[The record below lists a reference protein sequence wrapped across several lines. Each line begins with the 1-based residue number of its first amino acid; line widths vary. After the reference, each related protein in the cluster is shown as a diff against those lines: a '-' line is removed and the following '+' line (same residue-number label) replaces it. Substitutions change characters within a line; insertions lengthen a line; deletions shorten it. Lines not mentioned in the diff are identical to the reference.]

1 MKGFHLAAHALMI
14 LLVCAALFPIL
25 QQRAF
30 SSSPIYL
37 DVEPNSLPPL
47 TDLNSSVYGLEVPA
61 TPSAIGDNFTVEI
74 HLRNAT
80 VTNVATGVEGVEVHL
95 YFGNILAYAVPT
107 GFVNKIGQPD
117 GVLTGPDV
125 LYGLG
130 PGFFDAGVNP
140 VSSPPYAGAVYFEV
154 GAASSDKPW
163 NGADGLVA
171 VVSFRIVKQP
181 QGSQGE
187 PTVTLQLANDFTDI
201 ETNIIVD
208 PYTNNTMAAPVSHDR
223 IPGSLVLDSN
233 YEPPANNYT
242 LTVQESPAGSG
253 TVDVNAGG
261 INQTPP
267 YTFSNGTVVQVAAT
281 PNAGYSF
288 TNWILD
294 AANAGSANPF
304 SITMNSAHTVTAN
317 FTYAPPPPDLF
328 PITLTAEPTA
338 VPPFAGVNTRPYGLE
353 IPPTQIV
360 VGDMFTVGLHLRNAT
375 KGNVP
380 LGVGSIEVHFWFGN
394 VLDYV
399 RPVSFAPSE
408 FGGPEGVLNPD
419 IRFSINPG
427 FHGVNGDE
435 TPYPYDGAV
444 SYDIAAS
451 STGTGWNGVD
461 GLVAVLTFEITKQ
474 PQSSLGKDAV
484 GLPMDYTFT
493 GLTDCNGS
501 SVLHDCLNATITLDR
516 VSHDVAVTDVTL
528 LKTVIGEGYPMII
541 NVTAANLGSVSED
554 FLLTVYANASVMD
567 SQTIS
572 LASGNSTTVAFVRNT
587 TGFAKGNYTIKAVA
601 EAIPGEANTT
611 DNTYTAGSVT
621 VTIPGDLDGNEKV
634 ELVDLIR
641 LVLSFQSQAGQ
652 PKWNPNAD
660 IDGNGIVDQS
670 DANILA
676 QHYGQHYP

>member
-1 MKGFHLAAHALMI
+1 MKGFHLAVQALVI
-14 LLVCAALFPIL
+14 LLVCAAWFPIL
-25 QQRAF
+25 QERAF

-37 DVEPNSLPPL
+37 DVEPNALLPL

-80 VTNVATGVEGVEVHL
+80 VTNVATGVEGVEVHY

-107 GFVNKIGQPD
+107 GFVNKIGQQD

-125 LYGLG
+125 LYGVG
-130 PGFFDAGVNP
+130 PGFFDAGGNQ

-154 GAASSDKPW
+154 GAASSDEPW

-171 VVSFRIVKQP
+171 VISFRVVKQP
-181 QGSQGE
+181 QGSLGE
-187 PTVTLQLANDFTDI
+187 PTVTLPLANDFTDI
-201 ETNIIVD
+201 ETNVVIN
-208 PYTNNTMAAPVSHDR
+208 PYTNNTMAVPVSHER
-223 IPGSLVLDSN
+223 IPGILVLDAN
-233 YEPPANNYT
+233 YEPPLNYT
-242 LTVQESPAGSG
+242 LTVQETPAGSG

-261 INQTPP
+261 IDQAPP

-288 TNWILD
+288 ANWILD

-317 FTYAPPPPDLF
+317 FTSAPPPPDMF

-338 VPPFAGVNTRPYGLE
+338 VPPLAGINSSPYGLE

-360 VGDMFTVGLHLRNAT
+360 IGDTFTVGLHVRNAT
-375 KGNVP
+375 QIKVP
-380 LGVGSIEVHFWFGN
+380 LGISSIEVHFWFGN

-427 FHGVNGDE
+427 FHDVNKDE

-444 SYDIAAS
+444 SYDVAAN
-451 STGTGWNGVD
+451 STGNGWTGVD
-461 GLVAVLTFEITKQ
+461 GLVAMLTFEITKQ
-474 PQSSLGKDAV
+474 PQSSLGKHAV
-484 GLPMDYTFT
+484 GLSMDYTFT

-501 SVLHDCLNATITLDR
+501 SISHDCLNATITLDR
-516 VSHDVAVTDVTL
+516 VSHDVAVTDVTI
-528 LKTVIGEGYPMII
+528 LKTVVGEGYPMII

-554 FLLTVYANASVMD
+554 FPLTVYANASVMD

-572 LASGNSTTVAFVRNT
+572 LATGNSTTVAFVRNT

-601 EAIPGEANTT
+601 EAILGEASAK
-611 DNTYTAGSVT
+611 DSTYTAGSVT
-621 VTIPGDLDGNEKV
+621 VTIPGDLDGNGKV

-641 LVLSFQSQAGQ
+641 LVLSFGSQAGQ

-676 QHYGQHYP
+676 QHYGQH

>member
-1 MKGFHLAAHALMI
+1 MKGFHLAARTLVI

-25 QQRAF
+25 QERAF
-30 SSSPIYL
+30 SSSPIYV
-37 DVEPNSLPPL
+37 DVEPNALPPL
-47 TDLNSSVYGLEVPA
+47 TDVNSSVYGLEVPA

-107 GFVNKIGQPD
+107 GFVNKIGQP
-117 GVLTGPDV
+117 GGALTGPNV
-125 LYGLG
+125 LYGVDA
-130 PGFFDAGVNP
+130 GFFDAGGNP

-154 GAASSDKPW
+154 GAASSDQPW

-171 VVSFRIVKQP
+171 VISFRIVKQP
-181 QGSQGE
+181 QGSLGE
-187 PTVTLQLANDFTDI
+187 PTVTLPLANDFTDI
-201 ETNIIVD
+201 ETNVIVD
-208 PYTNNTMAAPVSHDR
+208 PYTNNTMTVPVSHER
-223 IPGSLVLDSN
+223 ILGSLVLDSN
-233 YEPPANNYT
+233 YEPPVNNYT

-267 YTFSNGTVVQVAAT
+267 YTFQNGTVVQVAAS
-281 PNAGYSF
+281 PNSGYSF

-317 FTYAPPPPDLF
+317 FTSASPPRDLS

-338 VPPFAGVNTRPYGLE
+338 VPPLTGINTSPYGLE
-353 IPPTQIV
+353 IPPTQIA
-360 VGDMFTVGLHLRNAT
+360 VGDTFKVELHLRNAT
-375 KGNVP
+375 RSNVP
-380 LGVGSIEVHFWFGN
+380 LGISYVEVHFWFGN
-394 VLDYV
+394 ALDYV
-399 RPVSFAPSE
+399 RPLSFAPNE
-408 FGGPEGVLNPD
+408 FGGPDGVLNPD
-419 IRFSINPG
+419 IQFSINPG
-427 FHGVNGDE
+427 FHDVNGDE

-444 SYDIAAS
+444 SYDVAAN

-461 GLVAVLTFEITKQ
+461 GLLAVLTFEITKQ
-474 PQSSLGKDAV
+474 PQSSSGQDTV
-484 GLPMDYTFT
+484 GLPMNYTFT
-493 GLTDCNGS
+493 ELTDRNGS
-501 SVLHDCLNATITLDR
+501 TVLHDCLNATTTLDK
-516 VSHDVAVTDVTL
+516 VSHDIAVTNVTL
-528 LKTVIGEGYPMII
+528 LKTVVGEGYPMNI

-554 FLLTVYANASVMD
+554 FTLTVYANASVMN

-572 LASGNSTTVAFVRNT
+572 LASGNTTTVAFVRNT

-601 EAIPGEANTT
+601 EDISREANTT
-611 DNTYTAGSVT
+611 NNTYTAGSVK
-621 VTIPGDLDGNEKV
+621 VTIPGDLNGNGKV
-634 ELVDLIR
+634 ELLDLIR
-641 LVLSFQSQAGQ
+641 LGLSFGSHAGQ